1 MAIGAS
7 GILVKRRLTILGLAM
22 GAGLLPAFLQPL
34 DLTAQVAIEPR
45 QRPGAQQAAMPS
57 ANLRVDTNL
66 VLVPA
71 TVNDEYNRPITGL
84 ERENFRIFDDK
95 VEQTITSFSSEDEPI
110 ALGFIFDTSGSMR
123 GLLPQGRAAA
133 AELLKF
139 ANPEDEFFLVEFDS
153 KPRLVIPLTS
163 NTSRIG
169 LEVMMTKNG
178 GSTALVDALFVGIHE
193 IHKSKKTKKALVLI
207 SDGGE
212 NNSRYT
218 PTEVRNVVKESD
230 VLIYTVAIGA
240 GHDADSESGLRWMT
254 GVSEMSGAHMFY
266 TNGSE
271 LADIAEKIGI
281 ELRNRYVIG
290 YSPRDQKHDGR
301 YHRIQ
306 VRLAPP
312 RGLPKLTAHWRTG
325 YYAPSD

>member
-1 MAIGAS
+1 MAGAPDNPLKLPC
-7 GILVKRRLTILGLAM
+7 GIVGFALGV
-22 GAGLLPAFLQPL
+22 GLLAVCLQSVYVQ
-34 DLTAQVAIEPR
+34 AQVAIEPR
-45 QRPGAQQAAMPS
+45 HRPGAQQPAMPA

-71 TVNDEYNRPITGL
+71 TVNDPFNHPVTGL
-84 ERENFRIFDDK
+84 EKENFKIFDDS

-110 ALGFIFDTSGSMR
+110 ALGFIFDTSGSMH

-139 ANPEDEFFLVEFDS
+139 ANPEDEFFLVEFNTR
-153 KPRLVIPLTS
+153 PRLVIPLTS
-163 NTSRIG
+163 NTSPIG
-169 LEVMMTKNG
+169 LEVMMTKDG
-178 GSTALVDALFVGIHE
+178 GSTAMIDALFMGIHE

-207 SDGGE
+207 SDGGD

-218 PTEVRNVVKESD
+218 PAEVRNVVKESD

-240 GHDADSESGLRWMT
+240 GHDTDSEYGLRWMT
-254 GVSEMSGAHMFY
+254 GISETSGAHMFY
-266 TNGSE
+266 AQGFE
-271 LADIAEKIGI
+271 LADIALKIGI

-290 YSPRDQKHDGR
+290 YAPRDRKRDGR
-301 YHRIQ
+301 YHRIE
-306 VRLAPP
+306 VRLVPP
-312 RGLPKLTAHWRTG
+312 RGLPKLTAHWRSG